1 MIGVK
6 IKNKI
11 KELLGIC
18 VDELEETQGLNS
30 GIKEEQKS
38 VGFSFLGCTFN
49 EWLAISLIASTFLL
63 YSISY
68 YRIQRVYEKVEHE
81 YQLKE
86 EYVVSSS
93 PLAIY
98 TIQAGDEVAIDVGGG
113 YTLTETVQE
122 VGANELILVNE
133 AGETQTF
140 FKHMIKGKVVKNPM
154 SILFHFLIK
163 LIN

>member
-18 VDELEETQGLNS
+18 VDELEETQDLKNDRKN
-30 GIKEEQKS
+30 I
-38 VGFSFLGCTFN
+38 GFSFLGCTFN
-49 EWLAISLIASTFLL
+49 ELLAISLIASTFLL

-140 FKHMIKGKVVKNPM
+140 SNHMIKGKVVKNPV
-154 SILFHFLIK
+154 SILFHFVVK